1 MTRTV
6 SPMIDLRGK
15 IALVTGSS
23 RGLGLQMAHA
33 LGAAGAKIML
43 SARHADTLELAVA
56 ELQAA
61 GIDARWTVADC
72 RQVGDLTHLVDETLQ
87 RMGDVDILVNNAGHY
102 ALLSQLV
109 ADKSMLARRSGCIIN
124 LTCGSEKEAV
134 LESTRALA
142 AQWRASH
149 ITVNAMDTGMSP
161 VSPEELRRL
170 CWLLASEAGQHLTGQ
185 CLALPADATSQNEA
199 LDFGVAIPFV
209 DHLGFGLTR
218 FEGGFSELTFTPQA
232 EHLNSFG
239 VTHGGALM
247 TLLDVTMA
255 VAARSVQKEMG
266 AVTIE
271 MKTSFMQ
278 PARGPLT
285 GKGRLIHRTATMA
298 FTEGTVFDATG
309 RACAHATGTFK
320 YARRLP
326 TGPKSTNAFNVIA
339 TDG

>member
-1 MTRTV
+1 MTRPV
-6 SPMIDLRGK
+6 QPPADLSGQ
-15 IALVTGSS
+15 IALITGSS
-23 RGLGLQMAHA
+23 RGLGLQVARA
-33 LGAAGAKIML
+33 LGVAGAKVML
-43 SARHADTLELAVA
+43 CARQADTLEQAVA
-56 ELQAA
+56 ELQAE

-72 RQVGDLTHLVDETLQ
+72 QQATGLQHLLSETLQ
-87 RMGDVDILVNNAGHY
+87 RMGDVDILVNGAGNHG
-102 ALLSQLV
+102 LLSQLV
-109 ADKSMLARRSGCIIN
+109 VQQSMHARRSGCIIN
-124 LTCGSEKEAV
+124 LACGSAREAV

-142 AQWRASH
+142 GQWRAEH
-149 ITVNAMDTGMSP
+149 ITVNALEVTTRTVAQDA
-161 VSPEELRRL
+161 LQHL
-170 CWLLASEAGQHLTGQ
+170 CQLLASAAGQQLTGQ
-185 CLALPADATSQNEA
+185 CLVVAGRDGPAHDLS
-199 LDFGVAIPFV
+199 FGVAIPFV
-209 DHLGFGLTR
+209 DHLGFALKR
-218 FEGGFSELTFTPQA
+218 FEGGFSELTFTPHA

-278 PARGPLT
+278 AARGPLT
-285 GKGRLIHRTATMA
+285 SKGRLIQRTATLA
-298 FTEGTVFDATG
+298 FTEATVLDASG

-326 TGPKSTNAFNVIA
+326 IGPKSTNAFNVIA